1 MFEQFK
7 VLLQSQNYALWA
19 DYCRYLDLGWQH
31 FTKKNLAASIK
42 YEQLRLLEKA
52 IRRDFALKKNILA
65 RLQKFFVA
73 ENLSLY
79 LLLEPLQAWRYL
91 VADSCPNSKN
101 AAMEV
106 VQRVV
111 SPAARLQMV
120 LNGQNPSTYLPMTT
134 FFTAYFL
141 YCCRMQKSSFLKN
154 IKYSEKRWHNMLNGL
169 LRDSFVLLEIVG
181 SKRLKFALAMELN
194 TLKIKLQKLPNHQQ
208 LRLDLLDRL
217 KIIMYSSIQFII
229 VRKRTVMQKGL

>member
-7 VLLQSQNYALWA
+7 MLLKPQYHALWA

-31 FTKKNLAASIK
+31 FAQKDLEASVK

-52 IRRDFALKKNILA
+52 IRRDFALKTNVLA

-106 VQRVV
+106 LQHAV

-141 YCCRMQKSSFLKN
+141 YYGRMQKSSFLKN
-154 IKYSEKRWHNMLNGL
+154 IKYSEKRWYNMLNGL
-169 LRDSFVLLEIVG
+169 LQDSFVLLEIVG
-181 SKRLKFALAMELN
+181 SKRLKFALAIELN
-194 TLKIKLQKLPNHQQ
+194 TLKIKLQKLLKHQQ
-208 LRLDLLDRL
+208 SKLDLLDRL
-217 KIIMYSSIQFII
+217 KIIVYSIIQFII
-229 VRKRTVMQKGL
+229 VRKRTIVQKGL